1 VGRARRGWG
10 RDGLA
15 RGVRAEA
22 TVRYDWYGCP
32 IPSSWTPPRP
42 PDPPLSRI
50 ALALAR
56 RRLRER
62 WPIRPPGTAPARHRR
77 RRLGATPPSP

>member
-1 VGRARRGWG
+1 
-10 RDGLA
+10 
-15 RGVRAEA
+15 
-22 TVRYDWYGCP
+22 VRYDWYGCP

-42 PDPPLSRI
+42 RDPPPSRI

-62 WPIRPPGTAPARHRR
+62 WPIRPPGTAPAKHRR